1 MTEIFNKEKQQIIEE
16 AIKEAERA
24 TSGEIRLHVE
34 EYCPANV
41 LDRATEVFSSLEM
54 QKTEERNGV
63 LFYLALKDKQF
74 AIIGDVG
81 INRKM
86 EDHYWGEI
94 KDHLVSRFK
103 NQEYVLGLKEAILM
117 TGIQMKD
124 VFPAPGREKNELLD
138 DVSFGNNEHV
148 VN

>member
-1 MTEIFNKEKQQIIEE
+1 MTEIFNKTNQEVIEE
-16 AIKEAERA
+16 AIREAERA

-34 EYCPANV
+34 DHCPKNV
-41 LDRATEVFSSLEM
+41 LDRAAEVFNALEM
-54 QKTEERNGV
+54 QRTKERNGV
-63 LFYLALKDKQF
+63 LFYLAIKDKQF

-86 EDHYWGEI
+86 KDHYWGEI

-103 NQEYVLGLKEAILM
+103 NEEYILGLKEAILM

-124 VFPAPGREKNELLD
+124 VFPSLGHEENELVD
-138 DVSFGNNEHV
+138 SISFGAQ
-148 VN
+148 

>member
-1 MTEIFNKEKQQIIEE
+1 MTEIFSKEKQEVIEE
-16 AIKEAERA
+16 AIKEAEKA

-34 EYCPANV
+34 DHCPINV
-41 LDRATEVFSSLEM
+41 LDRASEVFSALEM
-54 QKTEERNGV
+54 HKTEERNGV

-86 EDHYWGEI
+86 KDHYWGEI

-103 NQEYVLGLKEAILM
+103 NQEFVLGLKEAILM

-124 VFPAPGREKNELLD
+124 NFPAPGNIKNELLD
-138 DVSFGNNEHV
+138 DVSFGE

>member
-1 MTEIFNKEKQQIIEE
+1 MTEIFNKKSQSIIEE

-34 EYCPANV
+34 NHCSMNV
-41 LDRATEVFSSLEM
+41 LDRASEVFSLLEM
-54 QKTEERNGV
+54 HKTKERNGV
-63 LFYLALKDKQF
+63 LFYLAIKDKQF

-86 EDHYWGEI
+86 KDHYWGEI
-94 KDHLVSRFK
+94 KEHLVSRFK
-103 NQEYVLGLKEAILM
+103 NEEYILGLKEAILM

-124 VFPAPGREKNELLD
+124 VFPAIGHQENELVD
-138 DVSFGNNEHV
+138 EISFGSTSQS
-148 VN
+148 

>member
-1 MTEIFNKEKQQIIEE
+1 MTEIFSKSNQKVIED
-16 AIKEAERA
+16 AIKEAEKA

-34 EYCPANV
+34 NHCSKNV
-41 LDRATEVFSSLEM
+41 LDRASELFSSLEM
-54 QKTEERNGV
+54 QKTKERNGV

-86 EDHYWGEI
+86 KDHYWGEI
-94 KDHLVSRFK
+94 KEHLVSRFK
-103 NQEYVLGLKEAILM
+103 NEEYILGLKEAILM

-124 VFPAPGREKNELLD
+124 FFPALSTERNQLVD
-138 DVSFGNNEHV
+138 DISFGDSKQY
-148 VN
+148 

>member
-1 MTEIFNKEKQQIIEE
+1 MTEIFNKSNQEVIEE

-34 EYCPANV
+34 EHCNKNV
-41 LDRATEVFSSLEM
+41 LDRAAEVFSALEM
-54 QKTEERNGV
+54 HQTKERNGV
-63 LFYLALKDKQF
+63 LFYLAIKSKQF

-86 EDHYWGEI
+86 EDHHWGEI

-103 NQEYVLGLKEAILM
+103 NDEYILGLKEAILM
-117 TGIQMKD
+117 TGIRMKD
-124 VFPAPGREKNELLD
+124 VFPAMGNEENQLMD
-138 DVSFGNNEHV
+138 SISFGYN
-148 VN
+148 

>member
-1 MTEIFNKEKQQIIEE
+1 MVEIFSKSNQKVIED

-34 EYCPANV
+34 NHCSKNV
-41 LDRATEVFSSLEM
+41 LDRASEVFSSLEM
-54 QKTEERNGV
+54 HKTKERNGV
-63 LFYLALKDKQF
+63 LFYLAIKDKQF

-86 EDHYWGEI
+86 KDHYWGEI
-94 KDHLVSRFK
+94 KEHLVSRFK
-103 NQEYVLGLKEAILM
+103 NEEYILGLKEAILM

-124 VFPAPGREKNELLD
+124 FFPALGAEKNELVD
-138 DVSFGNNEHV
+138 DISFGGTNQF
-148 VN
+148 